1 MKLSQRQ
8 EEIIRIVKEG
18 QPVTSEALAEHL
30 GVTRAA
36 LRADLAILTM
46 IGILDARPKVG
57 YVYLG
62 EAQNTR
68 ILENISK
75 VLVGEIMSKPV
86 TVSEETTVYDA
97 IVFLFLNDVGTLFV
111 ESNGVLVGTVSRKDF
126 LKNAIGGTDIH
137 KVPIGVIMTRMPNI
151 ICGYAEDSAYSLAKK
166 IIEHEI
172 DSIPIVEKIET
183 TANEKNQFKIIGK
196 ISKTNI
202 TKLFVKLGEGN

>member
-18 QPVTSEALAEHL
+18 QPVTSETLADKL

-62 EAQNTR
+62 EAHNTR

-111 ESNGVLVGTVSRKDF
+111 ESNGMLVGAISRKDF
-126 LKNAIGGTDIH
+126 LKIAIGGTDIH
-137 KVPIGVIMTRMPNI
+137 KVPVGVIMTRMPNI
-151 ICGYAEDSAYSLAKK
+151 ICGYVDDSAYSLAKK

-183 TANEKNQFKIIGK
+183 AINEKNQFKIIGK